1 MENQKDKT
9 VIWQS
14 VLDIIE
20 QNTTQISFE
29 TWFKPLRIRKIDTDL
44 NIVYL
49 ELKSDKGKDFIIDT
63 IKKRYMQYL
72 QSAFKTVMGEDFRVV
87 LKDSDEYEREA
98 KTEISAEETTP
109 KRVKAPQTVLNKQK
123 IFNPKYNFD
132 NFVVGSSNKY
142 AHAAALAVAES
153 PSEAYN
159 PLFITA
165 DQDSAKHISCMPSV
179 STF

>member
-29 TWFKPLRIRKIDTDL
+29 TWFKPLRIRTIDTDL

-49 ELKSDKGKDFIIDT
+49 EFKSDKGKDFIIDT

-98 KTEISAEETTP
+98 KTEILS
-109 KRVKAPQTVLNKQK
+109 LIH
-123 IFNPKYNFD
+123 IFP
-132 NFVVGSSNKY
+132 
-142 AHAAALAVAES
+142 
-153 PSEAYN
+153 
-159 PLFITA
+159 
-165 DQDSAKHISCMPSV
+165 
-179 STF
+179 

>member
-63 IKKRYMQYL
+63 IKKRH
-72 QSAFKTVMGEDFRVV
+72 A
-87 LKDSDEYEREA
+87 
-98 KTEISAEETTP
+98 ISAE
-109 KRVKAPQTVLNKQK
+109 RL
-123 IFNPKYNFD
+123 
-132 NFVVGSSNKY
+132 
-142 AHAAALAVAES
+142 
-153 PSEAYN
+153 
-159 PLFITA
+159 
-165 DQDSAKHISCMPSV
+165 QDGDGRGFSRGAQG
-179 STF
+179 FR